1 MKSLPIFAIGT
12 LQGPPS
18 INTLGGGSNIIQLG
32 QNTTLKCAVTSTVPG
47 TVTVDWTTTA
57 VSANISNQT
66 VNIVQSNDIVSELHL
81 ANVDSGYCGVYTCTV
96 ADTDTIPM
104 NASIS
109 LSAGEY
115 QWLLYYPNN
124 FDSVIFFHSIA
135 PILEVALV
143 DQTYS
148 ESPGLEVSFTCSIN
162 GGNGSLV
169 EIVWSGPVDLP
180 EPTIIESSDGV
191 FTSNLTL
198 SNVTA
203 IFTGIYQCTGR
214 YNNSLCFANVS
225 SNASLVVIAPPI
237 IDQTELPSKVDSG
250 ETASL
255 YFMFLSLP
263 SHTDVNCVGPDGVV
277 FEEIRMDNNTEQSIR
292 IDIKVSSVNF
302 THGGEYS
309 CTANNSAGDVTA
321 TTLLLVRPVVEP
333 KEVLAKD
340 GDNITLMCLV
350 QSFPEPSYVW
360 EMFRDSNDSD
370 TFPDEFGFVSG
381 SGENMMATHPFLDFE
396 PVGYGD
402 AGVYRCMV
410 NINGRWTVSSDE
422 VLLAGEI

>member
-1 MKSLPIFAIGT
+1 M
-12 LQGPPS
+12 
-18 INTLGGGSNIIQLG
+18 
-32 QNTTLKCAVTSTVPG
+32 
-47 TVTVDWTTTA
+47 
-57 VSANISNQT
+57 NQT
-66 VNIVQSNDIVSELHL
+66 HL
-81 ANVDSGYCGVYTCTV
+81 
-96 ADTDTIPM
+96 
-104 NASIS
+104 
-109 LSAGEY
+109 
-115 QWLLYYPNN
+115 
-124 FDSVIFFHSIA
+124 
-135 PILEVALV
+135 
-143 DQTYS
+143 

-162 GGNGSLV
+162 GGIGSSV

-203 IFTGIYQCTGR
+203 TFTGIYQCTGR
-214 YNNSLCFANVS
+214 YNNSLCFADVS
-225 SNASLVVIAPPI
+225 SNASLVVIAPPTI

-250 ETASL
+250 ETATL

-277 FEEIRMDNNTEQSIR
+277 FEEIRMDNNTQQSIR

-302 THGGEYS
+302 THGGEYL

-333 KEVLAKD
+333 NKVLAKN

-410 NINGRWTVSSDE
+410 NINGTWLFSDE
-422 VLLAGEI
+422 VLLAGEIYHKPC